1 MQNNNNNSGGIDNV
15 WAKELFKKKKP
26 VFLEHSPKKKPAETP
41 SKKLAATGDVW
52 VSNLFKGFDS
62 NLAANDKMSILRNG
76 NIIHEIMLN
85 DLDEVT
91 IIGRHPN
98 ADIQLESYKLGM
110 YHIGI
115 IKNGQRYYVEALDT
129 AVGTLVNR
137 KKMKPE
143 HWVLLRDGYLVD
155 IPGYQLQFRL
165 PSLPDME
172 QDDTLDL
179 EELPEIPDFFYTP
192 KIAPPPP
199 CPLLSHLIDNREAIG
214 MWSEGVTTLVVADII
229 EETHDVKTF
238 RFVGEMPMLFSYKP
252 GQFATF
258 LLPING
264 KTVQRS
270 YSMSSS
276 PSRPHVME
284 ITVKRVQG
292 GLVSNWL
299 CDNVKLGDRLNI
311 RGPSGKFTCF
321 EYPSSKMLFIG
332 AGSGITPV
340 MSMSRWVADTA
351 ADVDVKLLA
360 CFRNPSEIIF
370 RKELE
375 MLSARHRSF
384 QVAVTVTSGWHGTES
399 WTGFTGRISPQM
411 IQMVAP
417 DFMERHLFMCGPEPF
432 MDSVKQVMHELGFNM
447 SNFHIESFGSARTA
461 SGVENLTES
470 LKLSGIRHKVF
481 FSKTGITVDS
491 DENIPLL
498 NLAEAHGIEI
508 DYSCRSGSCGACA
521 VKCIGEIA
529 EGGECSIGK
538 KEKEAGY
545 IYACCSV
552 AKGALEIQA

>member
-1 MQNNNNNSGGIDNV
+1 MQNNNPNQTDTF

-26 VFLEHSPKKKPAETP
+26 VFLDHVPKKKPAENTAN
-41 SKKLAATGDVW
+41 KVAASGEVW
-52 VSNLFKGFDS
+52 ISNLFKGNDAS
-62 NLAANDKMSILRNG
+62 LAVNDKMSLLKDGR
-76 NIIHEIMLN
+76 IIHEIML
-85 DLDEVT
+85 DTLDAVT
-91 IIGRHPN
+91 IIGRHPS

-110 YHIGI
+110 YHLGI
-115 IKNGQRYYVEALDT
+115 IKNEQRYFVESLD
-129 AVGTLVNR
+129 AAAGSLVNR
-137 KKMKPE
+137 KKMPPE
-143 HWVLLRDGYLVD
+143 QWVLLRDGYVID
-155 IPGYQLQFRL
+155 IPGYQLYFQL
-165 PSLPDME
+165 PNMPVGE
-172 QDDTLDL
+172 QDDEGPEL
-179 EELPEIPDFFYTP
+179 EQLLEIPDFFYTP

-199 CPLLSHLIDNREAIG
+199 CPLLSHLVDNRDAIN
-214 MWSEGVTTLVVADII
+214 MWSEGVTTLVVADIV

-238 RFVGEMPMLFSYKP
+238 RFVGETPLLFSYKP

-258 LLPING
+258 MLPIDG
-264 KTVQRS
+264 KIVQRS

-284 ITVKRVQG
+284 ITVKRVPG

-360 CFRNPSEIIF
+360 CFRTPNEIIF

-384 QVAVTVTSGWHGTES
+384 QVAVTVTSGWQGTES

-417 DFMERHLFMCGPEPF
+417 DFMDRHLFMCGPEPF
-432 MDSVKQVMHELGFNM
+432 MESVKHVMQGLGFNM
-447 SNFHIESFGSARTA
+447 SNFHIESFGAARTA
-461 SGVENLTES
+461 PGTRDTAEAV
-470 LKLSGIRHKVF
+470 KLSGTQHKVL
-481 FSKTGITVDS
+481 FSKTGVTVDT

-521 VKCIGEIA
+521 VRCSGDIA
-529 EGGECSIGK
+529 EGAECSISK

-552 AKGALEIQA
+552 AKGDLEINA

>member
-1 MQNNNNNSGGIDNV
+1 MPNNNNESAETNNAWV
-15 WAKELFKKKKP
+15 HELFKKKKP
-26 VFLEHSPKKKPAETP
+26 VFITQTP
-41 SKKLAATGDVW
+41 QKTDIAAKSNKLAATSELW
-52 VSNLFKGFDS
+52 ISNLFKGYDAS
-62 NLAANDKMSILRNG
+62 RVANDKMAVLKDG
-76 NIIHEIMLN
+76 LVIHEIMLN
-85 DLDEVT
+85 ELNSAT
-91 IIGRHPN
+91 FIGRHPS

-110 YHIGI
+110 LHVGI
-115 IKNGQRYYVEALDT
+115 IRNNQHYYLESLDT
-129 AVGTLVNR
+129 VSGTLINR
-137 KKMKPE
+137 KKMQAGLR
-143 HWVLLRDGYLVD
+143 VLLRDGYLVD
-155 IPGYQLQFRL
+155 IPGYQLRFEL
-165 PSLPDME
+165 PSAPASEEDELLE
-172 QDDTLDL
+172 L
-179 EELPEIPDFFYTP
+179 EELDEIPDFFYTP
-192 KIAPPPP
+192 SIQPPPP
-199 CPLLSHLIDNREAIG
+199 CPLLSNLIDNRDAIS
-214 MWSEGVTTLVVADII
+214 MWSEGVTTLKVADIV

-238 RFVGEMPMLFSYKP
+238 RFVGETPMLFSYKP

-258 LLPING
+258 LLPIYG
-264 KTVQRS
+264 KIVQRS

-284 ITVKRVQG
+284 ITVKRVPG

-340 MSMSRWVADTA
+340 MSMSRWIADTA

-360 CFRNPSEIIF
+360 CFRTPNEIIF
-370 RKELE
+370 RKELDL
-375 MLSARHRSF
+375 LSARHRSF
-384 QVAVTVTSGWHGTES
+384 QVAVTVTAGWQGTES

-411 IQMVAP
+411 IQMLAP

-432 MDSVKQVMHELGFNM
+432 MDSVREVMHGLGFNM

-461 SGVENLTES
+461 PGAENTGEA
-470 LKLSGIRHKVF
+470 LKLSGMLHKVV
-481 FSKTGITVDS
+481 FSKTGVTVDA

-521 VKCIGEIA
+521 VKCSGDIA
-529 EGGECSIGK
+529 EEEECTITK

-552 AKGALEIQA
+552 AKGDLEINA